1 MVRSESWEPEG
12 VGSAGSSPWMTT
24 VSWGKDI
31 HPGVCTIIVIYC
43 FFSHVGY
50 QVQREGEE
58 TEENSGSSR
67 TVFLLW
73 LVPWFLW
80 SSGSKP

>member
-1 MVRSESWEPEG
+1 MRSIREWGGGGESP
-12 VGSAGSSPWMTT
+12 GSSPWMTA

-31 HPGVCTIIVIYC
+31 HLGVTNIVIYC

-50 QVQREGEE
+50 QVQGEGGE
-58 TEENSGSSR
+58 TDENSGSSR

-73 LVPWFLW
+73 LFPWLLW